1 MSTTTYKDVLMSF
14 KGLPSSKYKLPD
26 ELLYQWFLDA
36 LATYELELYSLNF
49 DPETMTF
56 QDTLKQYQIKTLSTI
71 MYTYYL
77 TKELSRLE
85 KLQGISTKS
94 ISLSGNDTSKR
105 VTFQDLEFHK
115 SEVDRLLNKQ
125 KRSCNS

>member
-1 MSTTTYKDVLMSF
+1 MSATTYKDVLMSF
-14 KGLPSSKYKLPD
+14 KGLPSSKYQLPD

-49 DPETMTF
+49 NPETMTF

-105 VTFQDLEFHK
+105 VTFQDLELHK
-115 SEVDRLLNKQ
+115 AEVDRLLNKQ